1 MSEELLE
8 SFAEA
13 KPSAEPVIEFRG
25 VSKTY
30 PSGTH
35 ALEDVNIRI
44 NKGEF
49 VFIVGSS
56 VQVKALL

>member
-8 SFAEA
+8 SFAA
-13 KPSAEPVIEFRG
+13 KTSAEPVIEFRG

-30 PSGTH
+30 PGGTH

-44 NKGEF
+44 NKGELPCHRK
-49 VFIVGSS
+49 SR
-56 VQVKALL
+56 